1 MQQNILRLLVII
13 LLPLFVA
20 SCGQIQGEILNAIDK
35 ITTPKK
41 DRKNRQ
47 ETPNNKPV
55 IDEDPFFDSQDLEGF
70 IPIKED
76 KTLKVAVMLPLS
88 GKFENLGQS
97 LLDSLQLAVFDYKK
111 FNIQLVIYDTKGTS
125 FGAVNAMRDI
135 ANQNIKLAIGPVFS
149 SSIKAVSGIVKEN
162 NIITF
167 SLSNNEELIN
177 NPNLF
182 LMGLSVTQQVER
194 IISYSIEQGKNNFV
208 AILPNNEYGSTIARN
223 LKSIAGAKDGNVINI
238 EYYDANL
245 ADLDEKVNRIVNSYS
260 IAQRVY
266 DQYKEAKDNKEED
279 QEFIVEEE
287 DKIYPDAILIGQS
300 GKALS
305 KIKSLIDLYNVDERD
320 LQIIG
325 TSNFGDISSLED
337 KNLLGS
343 WFVGPQTN
351 KYDDFE
357 KHYYRT
363 YSKFPPKIAS
373 LAYDTLA
380 VIGKVAHSDIDNDI
394 AMNDFYLKTEGFKGI
409 DGLFRFLP
417 NGLVERKFSILQ
429 ISQGEFEVISEPMD
443 EFLLY

>member
-1 MQQNILRLLVII
+1 MQQNILKLLVII
-13 LLPLFVA
+13 ILPFLLN
-20 SCGQIQGEILNAIDK
+20 SCGQIQGEILNAFDK
-35 ITTPKK
+35 LTTPKQTQQ
-41 DRKNRQ
+41 DQVNQ
-47 ETPNNKPV
+47 DQPI
-55 IDEDPFFDSQDLEGF
+55 IDEDPFFESQDLDD
-70 IPIKED
+70 IVKKPQD
-76 KTLKVAVMLPLS
+76 QTLKVAVMLPLS

-97 LLDSLQLAVFDYKK
+97 LLNSLQLAVFDYKK
-111 FNIQLVIYDTKGTS
+111 FNIELVIYDTKANS

-135 ANQNIKLAIGPVFS
+135 ANKNIKLAIGPVFS
-149 SSIKAVSGIVKEN
+149 SSIKAVSQIAKDN
-162 NIITF
+162 DIITF

-182 LMGLSVTQQVER
+182 LMGLSVAQQIER
-194 IISYSIEQGKNNFV
+194 MVAYSIAQGKNNFV

-223 LKSIAGAKDGNVINI
+223 LKSIASAKDGNVINV
-238 EYYDANL
+238 EYYNANL

-266 DQYKEAKDNKEED
+266 DQYQEAKENKEEE

-287 DKIYPDAILIGQS
+287 DKIYPDAILISQS
-300 GKALS
+300 GSTLS

-337 KNLLGS
+337 PKLVGS
-343 WFVGPQTN
+343 WFTGPKTD
-351 KYDDFE
+351 KYEDFE
-357 KHYYRT
+357 KHYYKT
-363 YSKFPPKIAS
+363 YSQFPPKIAS

-380 VIGKVAHSDIDNDI
+380 VIGKVAASDVDNNITMD
-394 AMNDFYLKTEGFKGI
+394 DFYLKLEGFKGI

-429 ISQGEFEVISEPMD
+429 ISQGQFEVIDDSLD
-443 EFLLY
+443 GFLMY